1 MKTTP
6 KAVGFC
12 LAGGI
17 ATSATALSALAAIE
31 SLLDMPL
38 SSDSCTSDTFL
49 FFLASL
55 VMLSL
60 WHLMPRQQ
68 SVKLLISSINR
79 NEGLSL
85 YSNQLLGYSLNC
97 ARKVMLWQAPR
108 KQVC

>member
-17 ATSATALSALAAIE
+17 ATSATALAAIE
-31 SLLDMPL
+31 SLLDIPL
-38 SSDSCTSDTFL
+38 SSDNRTSDTFL

-55 VMLSL
+55 VMLRP
-60 WHLMPRQQ
+60 WHLMLRQQ
-68 SVKLLISSINR
+68 NVKLLISSINR

-97 ARKVMLWQAPR
+97 AREVMLWQAPR
-108 KQVC
+108 K